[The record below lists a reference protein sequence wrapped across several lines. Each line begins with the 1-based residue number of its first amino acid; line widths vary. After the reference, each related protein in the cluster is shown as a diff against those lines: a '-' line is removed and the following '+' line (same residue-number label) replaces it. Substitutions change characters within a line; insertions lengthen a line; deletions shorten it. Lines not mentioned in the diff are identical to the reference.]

1 MDTYKSKRKA
11 ILSHLWT
18 TDIYDS
24 MTHRTTYYS
33 GKAEQSSSNPPIT
46 FVEREKYKCCS
57 TSVFKWIASKV
68 DCMESWV
75 GIMG

>member
-1 MDTYKSKRKA
+1 MRR
-11 ILSHLWT
+11 
-18 TDIYDS
+18 
-24 MTHRTTYYS
+24 RTITYYS

-46 FVEREKYKCCS
+46 FVEREEYQRYS

-68 DCMESWV
+68 DRMESWV